1 MRIFV
6 SYSHHDKLI
15 VDQIV
20 AKLKADGHDLWID
33 SLKLRPGDN
42 IQRKIQEGLEEA
54 DAFIVVVSENSFRS
68 KAVQNE
74 FSAIA
79 LQQIS
84 KRQQRII
91 PIRIDQSA
99 VPSYLADRVY
109 LDLSDNLEAGLERL
123 SRELRAATPDSMEAP
138 PERAPSTAEGR
149 IARIRKL
156 REALRGAGSH

>member
-6 SYSHHDKLI
+6 SYSHQDKPV

-20 AKLKADGHDLWID
+20 TRLKADGHDVWID

-42 IQRKIQEGLEEA
+42 IQRKIAEGLEEA

-68 KAVQNE
+68 KSVQHE
-74 FSAIA
+74 FAAIA

-99 VPSYLADRVY
+99 VPSYLADRIY
-109 LDLSDNLEAGLERL
+109 LDLSDNLEDGLERL
-123 SRELRAATPDSMEAP
+123 SRELRAATPDSIVATL
-138 PERAPSTAEGR
+138 ERVPRTAEG
-149 IARIRKL
+149 KL
-156 REALRGAGSH
+156 PKSTNSDRRFAGGASP